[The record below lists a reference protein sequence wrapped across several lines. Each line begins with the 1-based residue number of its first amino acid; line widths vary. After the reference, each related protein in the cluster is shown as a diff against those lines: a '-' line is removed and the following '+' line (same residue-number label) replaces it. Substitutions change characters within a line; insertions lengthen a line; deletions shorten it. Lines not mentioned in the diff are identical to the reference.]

1 MASAKQL
8 ASSASPAV
16 FDFIIVGAGSAG
28 CVLANRLTEERDA
41 TALLLEAGGSD
52 NAIVIRMPSALSIP
66 MNSPR
71 YDWRYYTEPE
81 PHLDNRRLHCPRG
94 KVLGG
99 SSSINGMVYVRG
111 HARDFETW
119 VDLGATGWGWPD
131 VLPYFKRCETFAG
144 GGGDWRGDRGPL
156 RTRTGTLF
164 NPLYKVFMEAGREAG
179 YAISEDLNGYR
190 QEGFGK
196 FDMTVHLG
204 QRWSAVRAYLDPVRN
219 RRSLSIVKSAAV
231 SRVLFEGRRA
241 VGVEYVVNGE
251 TVTVRARRAV
261 VLTSGSIN
269 SPKLLKLSGVGPAD
283 ELRAHGIEVLQDRP
297 GVGTNLQDHLEV
309 YVQMACRQPIT
320 LYGVMGLF
328 AKARI
333 GLTWMLFRTGL
344 GATNH
349 FEVGGFVRSRAG
361 IDYPDVQFHF
371 LPAAV
376 SYDGNS
382 LATRHGFQI
391 HAGSMRS
398 KSRGTVTLH
407 SAVPSDPPR
416 IQFNYMS
423 QPDDWQEMRAAI
435 RLARELYTSPAFEP
449 YRGEQLAPRPDAVSD
464 DALDA
469 FIRAR
474 AESAYHPCGTCK
486 MGQPDDSL
494 AVVDPQTRVIGF
506 DGLHVADASIM
517 PQITNGN
524 LNGPTLMLAEKAA
537 DHILGRPALTTEAPP
552 YFVSPI
558 WQTRQR

>member
-1 MASAKQL
+1 MASTRQL

-349 FEVGGFVRSRAG
+349 FEVGGFVRSRVG
-361 IDYPDVQFHF
+361 IEYPDVQFHF

-423 QPDDWQEMRAAI
+423 HPDDWQEMRAAI